1 MKQLFPLKT
10 LMGPKFS
17 SQINSTPFEAYI
29 RESSLQ
35 QQCNYS
41 EVTVIFFYVYL
52 ISTLLVVA
60 HQQTNL
66 KFKHAKCLAKWL
78 IYIIWAGHIKL
89 KFSADTYK
97 IETNKQT
104 QQDTN

>member
-1 MKQLFPLKT
+1 M
-10 LMGPKFS
+10 
-17 SQINSTPFEAYI
+17 
-29 RESSLQ
+29 
-35 QQCNYS
+35 
-41 EVTVIFFYVYL
+41 TVIFFNVYL
-52 ISTLLVVA
+52 ISTLLVA